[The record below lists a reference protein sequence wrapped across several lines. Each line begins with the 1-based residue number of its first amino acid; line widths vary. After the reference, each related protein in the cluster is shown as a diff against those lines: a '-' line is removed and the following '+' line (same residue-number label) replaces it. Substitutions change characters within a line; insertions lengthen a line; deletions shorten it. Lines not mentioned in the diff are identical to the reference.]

1 MREEPTGDVRPHLGE
16 RVFVAD
22 TATLVGDVE
31 LGEDASVWFA
41 AVLRADLN
49 AIRVGPRSNI
59 QDGVVIHVDEG
70 DFPTVIGADV
80 TVGHGAVLHGCRIE
94 DGALV
99 GMNATVL
106 NGAVVGREAVV
117 AAGALVPPGAVV
129 PPRTVV
135 AGVPAKPRGPVGED
149 GVAAMRRGVAVYLR
163 LKDRYL
169 AAGRGRRA

>member
-1 MREEPTGDVRPHLGE
+1 MDEGAIVEGCRRCGE
-16 RVFVAD
+16 RVFIAPN
-22 TATLVGDVE
+22 AILIGDVE
-31 LGEDASVWFA
+31 LADDVSVWFA

-49 AIRVGPRSNI
+49 AIRIGPRTNL

-70 DFPTVIGADV
+70 EFPTIVGADV
-80 TVGHGAVLHGCRIE
+80 TVGHGAVLHGCRVE

-129 PPRTVV
+129 PPRTLV
-135 AGVPAKPRGPVGED
+135 AGVPAKPRGELD
-149 GVAAMRRGVAVYLR
+149 EAAVAAVRRGVAVYLE
-163 LKDRYL
+163 LKERYRTGL
-169 AAGRGRRA
+169 RRMQP